1 MTDMPPIAR
10 DGAGMIGDTARDV
23 ARRAAV
29 SAALLA
35 AALVLFA
42 IASGFAGIGVFLGL
56 EPLYGPV
63 TASFAVAGGGIV
75 LAAGLVFMATRARGK
90 PMAKGEASRDRGV
103 DRRED
108 DAKPVETAIAV
119 ASAGFLAGLFTG
131 RP

>member
-1 MTDMPPIAR
+1 MPPFAR

-42 IASGFAGIGVFLGL
+42 VAAGFAGIGVFLWL
-56 EPLYGPV
+56 EPLHGPV
-63 TASFAVAGGGIV
+63 TAAFAMAGGGLV
-75 LAAGLVFMATRARGK
+75 LAAGLVFLATRARSK
-90 PMAKGEASRDRGV
+90 PVVTDETPQRHAN
-103 DRRED
+103 RRED
-108 DAKPVETAIAV
+108 DAKPAETAIAV
-119 ASAGFLAGLFTG
+119 ASAGFLTGLFTG

>member
-1 MTDMPPIAR
+1 
-10 DGAGMIGDTARDV
+10 MIGDTARDV

-29 SAALLA
+29 SAALLV

-42 IASGFAGIGVFLGL
+42 VASGFGGIGVFLWL

-90 PMAKGEASRDRGV
+90 PMAKDEASRDRGM